1 MKQYGKSRP
10 ATAVISKTKM
20 LAFVKS
26 FDWKAIRSALA
37 QNADVLGYRG
47 PRGENYLHVCCGV
60 DIRKHRLSALDSIK
74 TADLLIDS
82 GLDVNGEAFREG
94 EWKATPLWFVIA
106 RSNNPQLAK
115 HLLKRGAS
123 PEYCLWAAAYNDDS
137 AAIRLLAAA
146 GATIDP
152 AGGETPLLF
161 AVRWSR
167 FAAARTLL
175 QCGADPNSRGEASKT
190 ALHYMLKKRSDPRN
204 VRMFLEHGA
213 RLDSSDRDGIT
224 VRSLLSR
231 SRDARYRALLEN
243 T

>member
-1 MKQYGKSRP
+1 MMKSAG
-10 ATAVISKTKM
+10 VSKTRM

-26 FDWKAIRSALA
+26 FDWKAIGPALA
-37 QNADVLGYRG
+37 QNADLLDYRG
-47 PRGENYLHVCCGV
+47 PRGENYLHACCGV
-60 DIRKHRLSALDSIK
+60 DIRKQHLRAADSVK
-74 TADLLIDS
+74 TADVLIDS

-94 EWKATPLWFVIA
+94 EWKATPMWYVIA
-106 RSNNPQLAK
+106 RGNNLQLAK
-115 HLLKRGAS
+115 HLLKRGGS

-137 AAIRLLAAA
+137 AAIRLLVAA

-167 FAAARTLL
+167 FGAAKTLL
-175 QCGADPNSRGEASKT
+175 ECGADPNSRGETGKT
-190 ALHYMLKKRSDPRN
+190 ALHYMLKKRTDARY

-213 RLDSSDRDGIT
+213 RLDVSDRDGT
-224 VRSLLSR
+224 TARTLLAR
-231 SRDARYRALLEN
+231 SRDPRYRGLLEA